1 MTLSGVA
8 SGGESIRNA
17 GRARLSIGATGLTIA
32 ASGLTSTGLTV
43 ATTLLPARE
52 SARPTGLLAVA
63 SGISLRGLL
72 GAAAFLEDASVS
84 GNRTPRIGLR
94 FRRRGLLR
102 GLGGLLAG
110 LLLLPFTVVDALLGL
125 GRGHLRDGVLAVGN
139 RVAARHPRR

>member
-17 GRARLSIGATGLTIA
+17 GRARLSIGATGPTIA
-32 ASGLTSTGLTV
+32 TTGLTV
-43 ATTLLPARE
+43 AATLL
-52 SARPTGLLAVA
+52 SARRSARSTVA
-63 SGISLRGLL
+63 PGVSLRGLL
-72 GAAAFLEDASVS
+72 GAAAFLEDSSVS

-125 GRGHLRDGVLAVGN
+125 GRGHLRDGVLAVGC
-139 RVAARHPRR
+139 RKPARHLRR